1 MSKAGVKPS
10 SGAPKRPLNAY
21 FRFMQEYKDT
31 AAKDGDF
38 RKNMKKMWDQFDPA
52 TKAEYEKEYK
62 EQMEKYKEDIA
73 IW

>member
-10 SGAPKRPLNAY
+10 GDAPKRPLNAY
-21 FRFMQEYKDT
+21 FRFMQENKDA

-38 RKNMKKMWDQFDPA
+38 RKNIKKMWEELDPA
-52 TKAEYEKEYK
+52 TKAEYEQEYK

-73 IW
+73 EW